1 MFSGKTFSNLFWM
14 HLKNMYVIYSLVILV
29 SSPTSVVILLFST
42 LMLLYFALIFSYS
55 SAWLKNYLFF
65 FFQRTSSWISLSI
78 FNPFYSLFSISLVS
92 VFIFILSSLLLGSFY
107 GSLSPNFSRLVQS
120 PFALFFLAHSS
131 LIIKVF
137 QGIIFLWNRVFP
149 LSHRFLGKKK
159 VLFLLSKWFW
169 FPFHCTFLI

>member
-1 MFSGKTFSNLFWM
+1 MW
-14 HLKNMYVIYSLVILV
+14 Y
-29 SSPTSVVILLFST
+29 ILLYSFK
-42 LMLLYFALIFSYS
+42 FSYICGYIS
-55 SAWLKNYLFF
+55 FLNSNVALFLLSFFFLFKCLFKKVSISF
-65 FFQRTSSWISLSI
+65 FFQRTGSWISLSV

-107 GSLSPNFSRLVQS
+107 DSLSPNFLRLVLS

-137 QGIIFLWNRVFP
+137 QDIIFLWNRVFP
-149 LSHRFLGKKK
+149 LSHRFLEKK

>member
-1 MFSGKTFSNLFWM
+1 
-14 HLKNMYVIYSLVILV
+14 
-29 SSPTSVVILLFST
+29 
-42 LMLLYFALIFSYS
+42 MLLYFCSHFFYS
-55 SAWLKNYLFF
+55 SACLKKYPFF
-65 FFQRTSSWISLSI
+65 FLPRTGSWISLSV

-107 GSLSPNFSRLVQS
+107 GSLSPNVLRLVLS

-149 LSHRFLGKKK
+149 LSHRFLKKTFSFCFLSDSDFPFI
-159 VLFLLSKWFW
+159 VLFWSK
-169 FPFHCTFLI
+169 TY

>member
-1 MFSGKTFSNLFWM
+1 MW
-14 HLKNMYVIYSLVILV
+14 Y
-29 SSPTSVVILLFST
+29 ILLYSFKFSYICGYISF
-42 LMLLYFALIFSYS
+42 LNSNVALFLLSFFFYS
-55 SAWLKNYLFF
+55 SACLKNYPFF
-65 FFQRTSSWISLSI
+65 FFQRTGSWISLSV

-107 GSLSPNFSRLVQS
+107 GSLSPNFLRLVLS

-149 LSHRFLGKKK
+149 LSHRFLKKKK

-169 FPFHCTFLI
+169 FLFHCTFLI